1 MSDDPTSGRPAG
13 PSPGQ
18 ITITLPAGTSAE
30 RLDRAL
36 ARQLPDVSRSRL
48 KALIEAGQVS
58 EHGKVVR
65 EPSTKVKNGQNFAI
79 LFPNPAPA
87 LPVAQHIAL
96 TVLYE
101 DEDLIVID
109 KPAGLVVHPAPGNR
123 DLTLVNAL
131 LAYCG
136 DSLTGIGGVLRPGI
150 VHRLDKETSGV
161 LVAAKSARAHAGL
174 TAQFAARTVER
185 SYLAVVWG
193 SPNPAAGEIAAPI
206 GRSPANRKKMAV
218 VARGKRAL
226 TRYRSLK
233 RFAGGRASLLE
244 CRLATGRT
252 HQIRVHLTHIGH
264 ALIGDPTYGRAG
276 KRAADQPGL
285 AAAAA
290 RMTRQALH
298 AASLGFTHPV
308 DGRARRITRAAPPD
322 MQALITSLEALQ

>member
-1 MSDDPTSGRPAG
+1 MSDHSSSRAPDG
-13 PSPGQ
+13 PGAGQ
-18 ITITLPAGTSAE
+18 ITITLPDGTSAE

-36 ARQLPDVSRSRL
+36 ARLLPELSRSRL

-58 EHGKVVR
+58 EHGEPVR
-65 EPSTKVKNGQNFAI
+65 EPSTKVKAGQNFAI
-79 LFPNPAPA
+79 MFPNPEPA
-87 LPVAQHIAL
+87 SPAAQAIAL
-96 TVLYE
+96 TILYE
-101 DEDLIVID
+101 DQDLIVID

-131 LAYCG
+131 LAHCG
-136 DSLTGIGGVLRPGI
+136 ESLTGIGGVLRPGI
-150 VHRLDKETSGV
+150 VHRLDKDTSGV

-185 SYLAVVWG
+185 SYLAAVWG
-193 SPNPAAGEIAAPI
+193 SPNPAAGAIEAPI

-226 TRYRSLK
+226 TRYRTLQ

-264 ALIGDPTYGRAG
+264 PLIGDQTYGRVG
-276 KRAADQPGL
+276 KRAGDQPGL
-285 AAAAA
+285 AVAAAG
-290 RMTRQALH
+290 MTRQALH

-308 DGRARRITRAAPPD
+308 DLRALRFASEPPPD
-322 MQALITSLEALQ
+322 MRALLISLEALQ